1 MSDLV
6 EKLAREVYRVAGRS
20 DARPTSPVDL
30 ARRIL
35 GEDAVIVAR
44 QLSSEGYLVPI
55 AGRWRIVVR
64 QGLTRRRLA
73 HVVGH
78 ELGHWIC
85 RIEGV
90 PDDEERCDAIGAAIV
105 APAPAFASVLAR
117 RPPRLRDL
125 AWLFSTSES
134 LVALRVAEVTGAP
147 LALITPDRVRV
158 RGRYDWPPESGLR
171 ELARSEGGG
180 GLRAVR
186 LRDDPRRVV
195 LTPAS
200 CPLAL

>member
-1 MSDLV
+1 MADV
-6 EKLAREVYRVAGRS
+6 AEKLAREVYRAAGRP
-20 DARPTSPVDL
+20 DTKPADPVEL

-64 QGLTRRRLA
+64 RGLTRRRLA

-78 ELGHWIC
+78 ELGHWVC
-85 RIEGV
+85 QQAGV
-90 PDDEERCDAIGAAIV
+90 VDDEDRCDAIGAAIV
-105 APAPAFASVLAR
+105 APAPAFRSVLAR

-125 AWLFSTSES
+125 AWAFSTSES
-134 LVALRVAEVTGAP
+134 LVALRYAEVTGEA
-147 LALITPDRVRV
+147 LALVTPDRVRL
-158 RGRYDWPPESGLR
+158 RGGYDWPPENELR
-171 ELARSEGGG
+171 ELARSGGRG
-180 GLRAVR
+180 ELRAVR

-195 LTPAS
+195 LTTAS
-200 CPLAL
+200 ISC